1 MQELSKEKI
10 TGIFRDK
17 NKLEDFIQN
26 LDQERLKDFL
36 LTLHSDFI
44 RIPKEEDKFSE
55 DFFTGI
61 GIDAKGKSIC
71 LCAPN
76 IETKE
81 SLLGELPKCIKKLPS
96 NRDRGILLHYLINE
110 LHLFGDGNGRTGRA
124 MLELFLND
132 EFDLNNETFKHERS
146 DQLESKQEE
155 SFELAKKYGVKRVD
169 IAMSYTSYVL
179 AKVLYDKGLIDT
191 KIEIDKFTSADC
203 STDSLRDEDFI
214 KNEKLTIKEIK
225 QASIALRDK
234 TGSLGKGALTML
246 IMQKLK
252 GQQLLDSALIMQ
264 KLKGPCSLVPDEM
277 MCSVHFDL
285 GDRKCFEGW
294 NTEDYLKA
302 IKIHSKLQEM
312 QLNIMLDIFENP
324 EKFKIEET
332 ETTIQ
337 ECFRFS
343 DDTRELR
350 ELVNLAKSLQINLES
365 TRTQAQVSELEEI
378 LESNKLNE
386 NKSTNEIVKES
397 IDGIDDFK
405 DVEEVERIKSY
416 QMRELSQ
423 EDKYRGQ

>member
-10 TGIFRDK
+10 TEIFRDK

-26 LDQERLKDFL
+26 IDQEGFRDFL

-44 RIPKEEDKFSE
+44 RIPKQEDKFSE
-55 DFFTGI
+55 DFVGI
-61 GIDAKGKSIC
+61 GFDAKGKSIC

-81 SLLGELPKCIKKLPS
+81 SFLEELPKYIKKLPS

-110 LHLFGDGNGRTGRA
+110 LHLFSDGNGRTGRA

-132 EFDLNNETFKHERS
+132 KFDLNNETFKHERS
-146 DQLESKQEE
+146 DQLESKRGE
-155 SFELAKKYGVKRVD
+155 SFELAEKYGIKRVD
-169 IAMSYTSYVL
+169 RAMSHTSYVL

-191 KIEIDKFTSADC
+191 KIEIDKFTSARC
-203 STDSLRDEDFI
+203 STDSLNDEDFI
-214 KNEKLTIKEIK
+214 KNEKLTIEEIR
-225 QASIALRDK
+225 QVSLALRDE
-234 TGSLGKGALTML
+234 TGSIGKGALTML

-252 GQQLLDSALIMQ
+252 GQQLPDSALIMQ

-277 MCSVHFDL
+277 MCSVYFDL
-285 GDRKCFEGW
+285 GDNKCFEGW

-324 EKFKIEET
+324 EKFKLEET
-332 ETTIQ
+332 ETIQ
-337 ECFRFS
+337 ECF
-343 DDTRELR
+343 TRGFNDSTSEPR

-378 LESNKLNE
+378 LKSNELKE
-386 NKSTNEIVKES
+386 NKSTNEIVKEA
-397 IDGIDDFK
+397 IDGIHDFK
-405 DVEEVERIKSY
+405 DVEEVERAKSY
-416 QMRELSQ
+416 QMGELSQ
-423 EDKYRGQ
+423 EDKDRGQ

>member
-10 TGIFRDK
+10 TEIFRDK

-26 LDQERLKDFL
+26 IDQEGFRDFL

-44 RIPKEEDKFSE
+44 RIPKQEDKIS
-55 DFFTGI
+55 DVVGGI
-61 GIDAKGKSIC
+61 EGAKGKSIC

-76 IETKE
+76 IEIKE
-81 SLLGELPKCIKKLPS
+81 SLLEELPKCIKKLPS

-110 LHLFGDGNGRTGRA
+110 LHLFSDGNGRTGRA

-132 EFDLNNETFKHERS
+132 KFDLNNETFKHKTS
-146 DQLESKQEE
+146 NPLESKREE
-155 SFELAKKYGVKRVD
+155 SFELEEKYGIKRVD
-169 IAMSYTSYVL
+169 LVMSYTSYVL
-179 AKVLYDKGLIDT
+179 TKVLYDKGLIDT
-191 KIEIDKFTSADC
+191 KIEIDKFTRAGC

-214 KNEKLTIKEIK
+214 KNEELTKKEIE
-225 QASIALRDK
+225 QVSIALRDK
-234 TGSLGKGALTML
+234 TGSLGIGALTML

-252 GQQLLDSALIMQ
+252 GQQSLDSALIMQ
-264 KLKGPCSLVPDEM
+264 KLKGQCSLVADEM
-277 MCSVHFDL
+277 MHFVYFDL
-285 GDRKCFEGW
+285 GDRKWFEGW

-337 ECFRFS
+337 ECFTLGLNES
-343 DDTRELR
+343 TRELR
-350 ELVNLAKSLQINLES
+350 ELVRLAKSLQINLES
-365 TRTQAQVSELEEI
+365 TRTQAQLSELEEI
-378 LESNKLNE
+378 LESNKLKK

-397 IDGIDDFK
+397 IDGIHDFK
-405 DVEEVERIKSY
+405 DVEEVEQTKSY
-416 QMRELSQ
+416 QMRGLIQ
-423 EDKYRGQ
+423 EDKDREQ